1 MNSDLSKLITLQD
14 IDVEIKQ
21 IREEIDNL
29 PQRQQELENR
39 FAASVKEYLDLKQ
52 QFEDAQSEKIRI
64 ETELENEQERHQKF
78 KTDLMKATNEREYT
92 TAVREIDVTRKN
104 ISLMETEILK
114 LMEKIEK
121 SESLVGE
128 KTPEMESRR
137 VEVDKQLAEWAES
150 SKRNQTRLE
159 ELSSKRVPL
168 LAELSPGARSDFER
182 LSKMRTGLA
191 LAEARNYS
199 CMGCRMTI
207 RPQVFNDIRR
217 AETIITCE
225 SCGRI
230 LFFRA
235 EVTVS

>member
-21 IREEIDNL
+21 IREEIDKL
-29 PQRQQELENR
+29 PQRQQDLESR

-64 ETELENEQERHQKF
+64 ETDLENEQARHQKF

-121 SESLVGE
+121 CESLVGE
-128 KTPEMESRR
+128 KTPEMEARR

-150 SKRNQTRLE
+150 SKSNQTRLE
-159 ELSSKRVPL
+159 ELSSKRLPL

-217 AETIITCE
+217 GEAIITCE

-235 EVTVS
+235 EASVS